1 MSEALNQTLGSNAE
15 QVQGSGEVDT
25 QSSEYLEARQAFFD
39 NMDKPENVVNS
50 TESNQEESSIL
61 NDEQQSQ
68 QEEGGQ
74 NDGLQ
79 KQEEVLNNQTQ
90 EVVDEQVEEQVED
103 SVKES
108 STDEPAKPKQKRQ
121 YKVKANGE
129 EFDVNF
135 DEMRLLASKG
145 INYTQKLQKLSP
157 FRKMLSAIEDAGITE
172 NDINQF
178 IEMRKGNKDAIG
190 AFTKKYN
197 IALSDIEEGEKAEN
211 YQPQQYG
218 REQTPLNDIDQ
229 ELSLSMNKNNYDR
242 MVNFFNRELDQA
254 SVQFFVDNPEAL
266 RILANDIETGNF
278 DVIRKE
284 IRLGDTTDRYKAGVS
299 FMDKYRYEAIQLE
312 EAKKQQVAKPQQA
325 SLGQQQQ
332 VDKTKLGISG
342 TKNIPDN
349 TKKVISSIDEIDDD
363 DYIAW
368 KKKLMI

>member
-15 QVQGSGEVDT
+15 QVQGSESVDT

-39 NMDKPENVVNS
+39 NMDKPENVVNQP
-50 TESNQEESSIL
+50 EPKQEESSIL

-68 QEEGGQ
+68 QEGGQ
-74 NDGLQ
+74 DNGLQ
-79 KQEEVLNNQTQ
+79 QEEVLNNQTQ
-90 EVVDEQVEEQVED
+90 EVVEEQVED
-103 SVKES
+103 KAEDSVEEPS
-108 STDEPAKPKQKRQ
+108 ADEKPKVRQKRQ

-129 EFDVNF
+129 EFDVSI
-135 DEMRLLASKG
+135 DEMKLLASKG

-172 NDINQF
+172 NEINQF

-211 YQPQQYG
+211 YQPKQYG

-229 ELSLSMNKNNYDR
+229 ELFLSMNKNNYDR
-242 MVNFFNRELDQA
+242 MVNFFNRELDNA
-254 SVQFFVDNPEAL
+254 SVQFFMDNPEAL

-284 IRLGDTTDRYKAGVS
+284 IRLGDSADRYKPGVS

-312 EAKKQQVAKPQQA
+312 EARKQRVAKPQQA

-349 TKKVISSIDEIDDD
+349 TKKVINSIDEIDDE